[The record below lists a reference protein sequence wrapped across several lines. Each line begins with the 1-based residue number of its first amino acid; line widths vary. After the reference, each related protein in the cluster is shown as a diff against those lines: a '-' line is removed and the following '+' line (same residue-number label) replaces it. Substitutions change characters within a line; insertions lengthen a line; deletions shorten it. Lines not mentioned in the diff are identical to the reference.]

1 MQPGVRLGPSTIL
14 AQLGAGGMGEVYRAT
29 DTRLDRTIAVKVLKP
44 HVSES
49 ATGVLRF
56 QREARAISKV
66 NHPHICA
73 LYDIGEQDGVQYIVM
88 EYLDGETLAHRLL
101 RGPLPLDQVLR
112 FAIEIAGALDHAPG
126 RESST
131 VI

>member
-1 MQPGVRLGPSTIL
+1 MQPGVRLGPYTIL

-101 RGPLPLDQVLR
+101 RGPLPLDQACASPSRLP
-112 FAIEIAGALDHAPG
+112 APSTMPTG